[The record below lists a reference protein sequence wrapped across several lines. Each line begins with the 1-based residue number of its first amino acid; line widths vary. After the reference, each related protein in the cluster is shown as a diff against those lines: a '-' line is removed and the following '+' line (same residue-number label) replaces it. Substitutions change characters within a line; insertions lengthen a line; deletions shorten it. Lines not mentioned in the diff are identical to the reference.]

1 MSNVLELKNKK
12 TGEVQVT
19 CLFGMQA
26 IIDFCTSKG
35 IEFSDFQAVMSD
47 KKNIVAMISNVKK
60 IIYHAAENYATYN
73 DLPFT
78 LSEKKC
84 NIILDECGIMDT
96 DVMSSLSKAIFSGF
110 ENAPEEDKK
119 KVTE

>member
-1 MSNVLELKNKK
+1 MSNILELTNKK
-12 TGEVQVT
+12 TGEVQIT

-26 IIDFCTSKG
+26 IVDFCTSKG
-35 IEFSDFQAVMSD
+35 IEFSDFQASMSD
-47 KKNIVAMISNVKK
+47 SKNIVRMISNFKK
-60 IIYHAAENYATYN
+60 IIYHAAENYAVYN
-73 DLPFT
+73 DLEFT

-96 DVMSSLSKAIFSGF
+96 EVMNKLSRAIFSGF

-119 KVTE
+119 KVA